1 MKILC
6 VLLPHFPLRC
16 EVLRQPELDGHH
28 VAITLS
34 EGSQKQVLDYSP
46 ELRDLQ
52 QGMELQGALARHD
65 DIKIIHADIPYYWH
79 SFNRILDALENIS
92 PVVEG
97 KELGVI
103 YLGMDGMHFIY
114 PNDSDFVRAARKAIP
129 ESFVTQ
135 VGIGHSKFLA
145 YLAARQSH
153 KDGGFQVLSG
163 DVSSFLKD
171 LSCDVLPIS
180 VRSRKK
186 LHEFGIH
193 TLGQITALPAGPVQS
208 QFGTEGLRIWK
219 LAGGQ
224 DDTPFYPRS
233 LEEATEENTILT
245 WVTVSMDALLSIV
258 ESLLVK
264 ALAKKELHGKG
275 ITCITV
281 WTRGQDTR
289 HWEKVVKLKEP
300 AMNVKSALPRI
311 KHYLENYPQPGPV
324 EQVGIKITRFGHSI
338 GRQKSIFSEVRAK
351 DHLLEDIK
359 QLELRMNA
367 PQLYQVKEIEPWSR
381 IPERR
386 HALVPLNQ

>member
-1 MKILC
+1 MKVLC
-6 VLLPHFPLRC
+6 VLLPNFLLNC
-16 EVLRQPELDGHH
+16 EISRNPQIKEHASVVIHE
-28 VAITLS
+28 S
-34 EGSQKQVLDYSP
+34 GSQKLVLDYSP
-46 ELRDLQ
+46 ELADLA
-52 QGMELQGALARHD
+52 QGMELQGALSRHD
-65 DIKIIHADIPYYWH
+65 DIQIVHADVPYYWY
-79 SFNRILDALENIS
+79 SFNRILDALENKC

-97 KELGVI
+97 KELGEV
-103 YLGMDGMHFIY
+103 YLGMDGMQSIY
-114 PNDSDFVRAARKAIP
+114 PTDGDFVLAAREAIP

-135 VGIGHSKFLA
+135 VGIGRSKFLA
-145 YLAARQSH
+145 HLAARQGTQ
-153 KDGGFQVLSG
+153 DGGFQVLSG

-171 LSCDVLPIS
+171 LPCDVLPVSI
-180 VRSRKK
+180 RSKKK
-186 LHEFGIH
+186 LREFGIQ
-193 TLGQITALPAGPVQS
+193 TLGQITALPPGPVQS

-224 DDTPFYPRS
+224 DDTPLYPRS
-233 LEEATEENTILT
+233 LEEAIEENTTLT
-245 WVTVSMDALLSIV
+245 WVTVSIEALLSFM

-264 ALAKKELHGKG
+264 ALSKKELHGRG
-275 ITCITV
+275 ITCLKV

-289 HWEKVVKLKEP
+289 HWEKTVNFKEP
-300 AMNVKSALPRI
+300 AMDVKSALPRI

-359 QLELRMNA
+359 QLELRLNA

-386 HALVPLNQ
+386 HALAPLNQ